1 MNHEFKIFIMGLIIG
16 ALLVFGIEGTLPNS
30 SVNLYQK
37 AIEECEKDLPRN
49 QHCVIIGVPVDKD

>member
-1 MNHEFKIFIMGLIIG
+1 MGLIIG